1 MTSPAPSLRLERSL
15 LRDGARLV
23 IGCDE
28 VGRGAIAGPVAVGL
42 SVVDE
47 RTRSA
52 PVGLRDSKLLTE
64 QRREELQPAVARWT
78 RHSAVGLATN
88 EEVERIGII
97 AALGLA
103 ARRALDS
110 IREQTDVSGAVVVL
124 DGSHDWL
131 SPAIQGALRVTTRI
145 KADRSCA
152 AVAAA
157 SVLAKVHRDRLMVA
171 ADPLHPGY
179 GWTSNKGYAS
189 VEHYAAIDRLG
200 PSALH
205 RWSWL
210 KQAALFDLDEALGDT
225 A

>member
-1 MTSPAPSLRLERSL
+1 
-15 LRDGARLV
+15 
-23 IGCDE
+23 
-28 VGRGAIAGPVAVGL
+28 VGL

-103 ARRALDS
+103 ARRALDT
-110 IREQTDVSGAVVVL
+110 IRAETDVTGAVVVL

-131 SPAIQGALRVTTRI
+131 SPAIQGELRVTTRI

-210 KQAALFDLDEALGDT
+210 KQARLFELDEFDQPVEASAL